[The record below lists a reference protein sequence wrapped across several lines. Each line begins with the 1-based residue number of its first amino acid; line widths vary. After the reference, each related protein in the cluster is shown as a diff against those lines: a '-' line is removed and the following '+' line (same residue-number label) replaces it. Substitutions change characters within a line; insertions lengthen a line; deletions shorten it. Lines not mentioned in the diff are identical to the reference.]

1 MVDLEAIIR
10 KNFYH
15 SDFHGRTSIKSILSG
30 LIPDMSY
37 DDLPIA
43 EGDSAMAA
51 FAYLALGQ
59 YEGEQIETV
68 RSNLLD
74 YCKRDTLAMVR
85 LHARLAEFA

>member
-1 MVDLEAIIR
+1 
-10 KNFYH
+10 
-15 SDFHGRTSIKSILSG
+15 
-30 LIPDMSY
+30 MSY